1 MIKKL
6 RIKFVVYTLISVF
19 AFLGIILSTINIVNF
34 VLVANSADEMTL
46 RIQNNGGH
54 VTPGPNEGPKQGSEP
69 FGPDNPDMRDSLR
82 YFTYRFDQNGNGVVI
97 DYKINSFK
105 QEEALAWATSLK
117 NNLGTGW
124 TRTYYRYRV
133 YEKENM
139 RYVIVI
145 DENRELA
152 PTYNVLYAS
161 LIGGG
166 AALVIAG
173 VGAFFLSSR
182 LIKPLVDNENKQ
194 NRFVL
199 DAALALRTPLSIISF
214 DNSSLAKKNGES
226 EENKSIKKQTD
237 KMFTLVN
244 DLNSLGTKELLSPE
258 FSEINLSNIVKETAY
273 QFENAF
279 SSNHK
284 ILNLD
289 IADEVSYKGDSQM
302 LRKVLSEILENC
314 LKFADSKCDVILK
327 KNSDRIELRFEND
340 CKGIPDGSLDRV
352 FDKFYRLDFKDH
364 SKYDGSGIGLSIVK
378 QIVDSHKGRVLAK
391 GENGLFILKIEL

>member
-1 MIKKL
+1 
-6 RIKFVVYTLISVF
+6 
-19 AFLGIILSTINIVNF
+19 
-34 VLVANSADEMTL
+34 
-46 RIQNNGGH
+46 
-54 VTPGPNEGPKQGSEP
+54 
-69 FGPDNPDMRDSLR
+69 
-82 YFTYRFDQNGNGVVI
+82 
-97 DYKINSFK
+97 
-105 QEEALAWATSLK
+105 
-117 NNLGTGW
+117 
-124 TRTYYRYRV
+124 
-133 YEKENM
+133 M

-237 KMFTLVN
+237 KMITLVN
-244 DLNSLGTKELLSPE
+244 DLNYLGTKELLSPE

-284 ILNLD
+284 TLNLD

-302 LRKVLSEILENC
+302 LRKALSEILENC